1 MRDDRNTVFKLP
13 TEWTFAEFADLK
25 AVTPQAVR
33 NMVMRGK
40 LPAGYAVHAYSSQKK
55 VIRYVGVKEEP
66 ETQPA
71 VQPDREEKITAETLA
86 RKQLVGL
93 WEQHREEYKG
103 KGLTLAIADEQ
114 FLELYNRLYEYPG
127 IYAHLKEVSL
137 KTLYRWQKQYY
148 SGEPVPNLPGR
159 RKGNT
164 LTDLEKKTLEKYWL
178 HPNAFSKEACIRFAI
193 NELQQQGHTD
203 LLSSKTYQRY
213 ITEFSMKNADL
224 VAYARRGKKASKDQ
238 NLPSIFRDAKL
249 INAGDILVLDGHT
262 TNYEIINPATGKPQ
276 RMTLIGVV
284 DYKSGMPVGIEI
296 MPTENKYAILSAIR
310 RSIITMGFKPKVIY
324 LDNGRANRS
333 ITKKSSLFKPDF
345 CAVDDFYV
353 AEGILESLGIQSM
366 HAKPYNAQAK
376 QHVEWFFSQLADFS
390 KIMPTYVGNS
400 ITNKPARMLRNEKLH
415 RAAYEENLRLMNGG
429 ITMEEAL
436 LNLSQYLQWY
446 IDQPVKSGKFKGMTR
461 REIFNADLDAVYAED
476 GFEKRLATEEELSV
490 MMLQQEIRTLYK
502 NGIRWRGHYY
512 WNDMFYRLAKGEGRH
527 ELKIKYDI
535 IDPRKILVY
544 GRDGFMCEAE
554 RVEEHHPAARILG
567 TEEDQ
572 ERLKIA
578 LEHQAQLQKSTEDRV
593 KQILKVTTTST
604 STLPA
609 LPEPERGSKATE
621 AKAKLKKVRKTK
633 RAQKTIE
640 PPRNN
645 GAFDWSATL
654 LTREELQ
661 KQLKNRSTK

>member
-13 TEWTFAEFADLK
+13 TEWTFAEFADMQQVTYE
-25 AVTPQAVR
+25 AVKKMAQR
-33 NMVMRGK
+33 DK
-40 LPAGYAVHAYSSQKK
+40 LPQGYQVHVYSDRKK
-55 VIRYVGVKEEP
+55 VIRYVGVKEET

-86 RKQLVGL
+86 RKQLLAIWV
-93 WEQHREEYKG
+93 QHREEKLKEGATYNFADDMF
-103 KGLTLAIADEQ
+103 LTWYN
-114 FLELYNRLYEYPG
+114 ELYFYPELFTTLG
-127 IYAHLKEVSL
+127 KISL
-137 KTLYRWQKQYY
+137 QTLYRWKQLYY
-148 SGEPVPNLPGR
+148 QGALSPQIPGR

-193 NELQQQGHTD
+193 HELQQEGHTD

-213 ITEFSMKNADL
+213 ITEFTDKNSDL

-238 NLPSIFRDAKL
+238 NLPSIFRNPSL

-353 AEGILESLGIQSM
+353 AEGILENLGIQSM

-390 KIMPTYVGNS
+390 KTMPTYLGNS

-461 REIFNADLDAVYAED
+461 REIFNADLGAVYAED

-502 NGIRWRGHYY
+502 NGIRFRGHYY

-593 KQILKVTTTST
+593 KEILKVTTTTT
-604 STLPA
+604 SSLPA
-609 LPEPERGSKATE
+609 LPEPDRGKKATE
-621 AKAKLKKVRKTK
+621 ERAKLKKVRKTK

-645 GAFDWSATL
+645 GAFDWSTTL
-654 LTREELQ
+654 LTHEELQ